1 MLGVASC
8 PPLPLLPHCPDS
20 TDTDQETEAGRH
32 NVDGAQDALGEEV
45 ERDDD
50 ADPLPHVEQGVLDW
64 AEDGQDEGEADDVV
78 DGVAEGGEEQVLAL
92 IVEMLRS
99 GEEHCQ

>member
-1 MLGVASC
+1 MYLA
-8 PPLPLLPHCPDS
+8 PL
-20 TDTDQETEAGRH
+20 A
-32 NVDGAQDALGEEV
+32 
-45 ERDDD
+45 
-50 ADPLPHVEQGVLDW
+50 HVKQRVLDW